1 MTNEFILEYSSYVYG
16 IAKNFEGYKNKEDL
30 IQAGFLGLIKAKLL
44 YKEDAN
50 TKFTTYAF
58 TSILGEMC
66 KLVREDKGIKLSRDL
81 VKLKNAIEKAKNYL
95 SQKYL
100 RQPTS
105 EEIAE
110 FLELPVSRINQ
121 ALKTVNML
129 QSIDEPICEDGKEM
143 NFYDIIPSKQLDV
156 ETLVSLKEALNSLD
170 ENSKQILMYS
180 IEQGMSQQEI
190 ANIANI
196 NQVQVSRTL
205 TKIKTNLK
213 DKIVA

>member
-1 MTNEFILEYSSYVYG
+1 
-16 IAKNFEGYKNKEDL
+16 
-30 IQAGFLGLIKAKLL
+30 
-44 YKEDAN
+44 
-50 TKFTTYAF
+50 
-58 TSILGEMC
+58 
-66 KLVREDKGIKLSRDL
+66 
-81 VKLKNAIEKAKNYL
+81 
-95 SQKYL
+95 
-100 RQPTS
+100 
-105 EEIAE
+105 
-110 FLELPVSRINQ
+110 
-121 ALKTVNML
+121 
-129 QSIDEPICEDGKEM
+129 M

>member
-1 MTNEFILEYSSYVYG
+1 M
-16 IAKNFEGYKNKEDL
+16 
-30 IQAGFLGLIKAKLL
+30 
-44 YKEDAN
+44 
-50 TKFTTYAF
+50 
-58 TSILGEMC
+58 
-66 KLVREDKGIKLSRDL
+66 
-81 VKLKNAIEKAKNYL
+81 
-95 SQKYL
+95 
-100 RQPTS
+100 
-105 EEIAE
+105 
-110 FLELPVSRINQ
+110 
-121 ALKTVNML
+121 
-129 QSIDEPICEDGKEM
+129 
-143 NFYDIIPSKQLDV
+143 DV